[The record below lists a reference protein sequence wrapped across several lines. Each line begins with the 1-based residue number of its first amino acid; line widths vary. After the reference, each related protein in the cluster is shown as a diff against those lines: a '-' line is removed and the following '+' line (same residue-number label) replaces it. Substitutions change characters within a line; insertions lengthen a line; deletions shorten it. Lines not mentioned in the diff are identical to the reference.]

1 MIEKN
6 IKSSFFILSLLLF
19 LINSCDKK
27 VERRS
32 IDTGL
37 KLTILK
43 PVVEESYERVE
54 WYFQKR
60 PIESKSKLDVK
71 FDFVKFTPDYAGEYD
86 IVSEFY
92 NYEESLVF
100 IKIHQYLAE
109 GPTFYEEISENDSI
123 KITDIDSS
131 ENLISSESFS
141 DSISEKRVKLDS
153 IVRNIDS
160 ADNLIVLSDSSRNE
174 ILLNTEPPFN
184 KNLEKKPRYT
194 VQVFSLPDQNQ
205 AQFKMKMLESNGFE
219 TYTVP
224 FLHPTLNETWYRVR
238 VGKYYDYEKANAISI
253 KIKEILN
260 IETWIDRL

>member
-1 MIEKN
+1 LIEKS
-6 IKSSFFILSLLLF
+6 IKFSFFILLLLLLF
-19 LINSCDKK
+19 TNSCDKK

-32 IDTGL
+32 IGTGL

-43 PVVEESYERVE
+43 PVVEEPYERVE

-71 FDFVKFTPDYAGEYD
+71 FDFVKFTPDCAGEYD

-92 NYEESLVF
+92 NYEESLIF
-100 IKIHQYLAE
+100 AKIHQYLAE
-109 GPTFYEEISENDSI
+109 GPTFYEEVSVIDST

-131 ENLISSESFS
+131 KNLTSNESFS
-141 DSISEKRVKLDS
+141 DSILEKIIKLDS
-153 IVRNIDS
+153 NIRNMDS
-160 ADNLIVLSDSSRNE
+160 TDILIVSLDSSKNE
-174 ILLNTEPPFN
+174 NLLNTEPQLN
-184 KNLEKKPRYT
+184 KKSEKKSRYT

-219 TYTVP
+219 SYIVP
-224 FLHPTLNETWYRVR
+224 FLHPALNETWYRVR
-238 VGKYYDYEKANAISI
+238 VGKYYDYEKANTISL
-253 KIKEILN
+253 KIKENLN